1 METDGGTFPFLASA
15 VKLLLLTFK
24 KKQTCNLTEI
34 ELCHHGNIF
43 PVRLLFYAINT
54 I

>member
-1 METDGGTFPFLASA
+1 METDGGTFPFFASA

-24 KKQTCNLTEI
+24 KQTCDLTEI
-34 ELCHHGNIF
+34 QLCQHGSFF
-43 PVRLLFYAINT
+43 PARLLFCSIHT